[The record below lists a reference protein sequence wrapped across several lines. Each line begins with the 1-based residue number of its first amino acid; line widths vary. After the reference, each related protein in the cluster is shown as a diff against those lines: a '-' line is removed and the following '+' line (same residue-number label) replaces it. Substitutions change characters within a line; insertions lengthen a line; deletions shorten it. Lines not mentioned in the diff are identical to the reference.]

1 MTSRWGLRGFLAAL
15 ACALLLMVTLRANAQ
30 YASGISATV
39 VDQSGAVVAGAQL
52 TATNEDTHVSQTAVS
67 DAQGFVQ
74 VLHLAPG
81 KYRVEISTPGFESW
95 VQTDVLVEGSAMR
108 TLYPKLSV
116 GQAVTTVEVRSDRET
131 LETSRGTISRTLEQQ
146 TVAAAPLVGEN
157 LYASVAS
164 LAPGVTGL
172 GDASGS
178 IAAAGSQG
186 TNSFSSEAGF
196 QINAAGQRQEA
207 NEFQVDGTTVNG
219 NSRDG
224 VVNITPEPDT
234 VAEMKVTASTF
245 SAEKGRQSGALIEIF
260 TKPGTNQFHGSLSE
274 MHTDAAMTA
283 RTVFQPTGVPHSV
296 RNDFGGTIGGP
307 IFKNKTFF
315 FGSLFWMK
323 STLGQTFNGMVET
336 KEFEDYVKTNY
347 PDSMAAR
354 FFSAAPPKNYPT
366 SNFLTVADVQSD
378 YWSSYTPPDIP
389 STLVAEG
396 RSLINNSPLNNGFQG
411 HVRIDHNLR
420 GDKDKL
426 FYSMFRNTTQ
436 AEHADAR
443 PVYAYINPNS
453 TLYNKLDYLH
463 TFSPN
468 LVNELGITYNRL
480 TGSQPD
486 RIPELPNVAWIGGI
500 DATYW
505 QWGPSG
511 WVQNNWFFN
520 DSMTWVHNSHT
531 FHAGIDIDRQ
541 QDMDDFTNG
550 EDRPYFLM
558 LNVLDM
564 AADHPFQQSGPVL
577 DVTTSDVAHNLYQR
591 ILMLY
596 VAPYVQDDWKVNSR
610 LTVNLGVRFDYF
622 GHLSTVQNGH
632 DAIAFF
638 TPGSGTTFAQQ
649 VADGSMLVRSSNGQA
664 TNGAQF
670 RLAPRIGFAWDVLGN
685 GSLAIHGGY
694 GLFNNRIGEYSYVN
708 NMRTNPPK
716 FVNPS
721 ISIFSPGVTLDNMSY
736 GVSSSGA
743 QGFAPPPGIS
753 YEVDPNG
760 GLVGTRIAVGGISP
774 NLEAPLVHNWALG
787 VQKKVAGFV
796 VEADYFG
803 TASRKLYLQ
812 TDVNR
817 FAGDM
822 IENNGSLTRLNSS
835 FDSVTYG
842 RSIGI
847 SNSNLGAF
855 GISRHFSRGWS
866 AHATY
871 TWGKS
876 LDLTSSNDNGVGGGQ
891 SVFDAQT
898 LAGQYGRSD
907 YDSRHRLSVDAV
919 WRVPGLRS
927 GIAKLITDGWSFS
940 PIIILQSGQPF
951 TVYNGAT
958 YSQGGDYNADGWDFD
973 MPDAPSFGRHIST
986 SRSDFLKGL
995 FKASDFP
1002 RPAAGTEG
1010 NLGRNTYD
1018 GPGYANVNLSAQRTF
1033 AVKGMGDSARFE
1045 LRGEIL
1051 NLFNRV
1057 NLINPV
1063 SDMSS
1068 TQFGYSTGQITAR
1081 TIQVT
1086 GHFRF

>member
-1 MTSRWGLRGFLAAL
+1 MTFRLRPLSCVVLALAAL
-15 ACALLLMVTLRANAQ
+15 LFLAVPAGAQ

-39 VDQSGAVVAGAQL
+39 VDQSGAVVSGAQF
-52 TATNEDTHVSQTAVS
+52 TATNLDTHVRQTAVS

-74 VLHLAPG
+74 ILHLPQG
-81 KYRVEISTPGFESW
+81 RYQIEIVTPGFEKW
-95 VQTDVLVEGSAMR
+95 VQTGVLVEGSALR
-108 TLYPKLSV
+108 TVYPKLTI
-116 GQAVTTVEVRSDRET
+116 GQAVTTVEVRSEQES
-131 LETSRGTISRTLEQQ
+131 LETSRGTISRTLEEQ
-146 TVAAAPLVGEN
+146 TISSAPLVGDN
-157 LYASVAS
+157 LYASVAT

-224 VVNITPEPDT
+224 VVNLTPEPDT

-260 TKPGTNQFHGSLSE
+260 TKPGTNKFHGSLSE

-283 RTVFQPTGVPHSV
+283 RTEFQPTGVPHSV
-296 RNDFGGTIGGP
+296 RNDFGGTMGGP

-315 FGSLFWMK
+315 FGSMYWMK
-323 STLGQTFNGMVET
+323 SKLGETLNELVET
-336 KEFEDYVKTNY
+336 KALEDYVISNY
-347 PDSMAAR
+347 PNSMAAQ
-354 FFSAAPPKNYPT
+354 FFAAAPPKVYPT
-366 SNFLTVADVQSD
+366 SNFLTVADVSAD
-378 YWSSYTPPDIP
+378 YWSSYTPPSIP

-396 RSLINNSPLNNGFQG
+396 QTLINVSPLNNGFQG
-411 HVRIDHNLR
+411 HVRVDHNLR
-420 GDKDKL
+420 GDQDKL

-453 TLYNKLDYLH
+453 TLYNKLDYVH
-463 TFSPN
+463 TFSPS
-468 LVNELGITYNRL
+468 LVNEASVSYNRL

-486 RIPELPNVAWIGGI
+486 RIPSLPNVAWIGGI
-500 DATYW
+500 GATFW

-511 WVQNNWFFN
+511 WKQNNWYLHDTLN
-520 DSMTWVHNSHT
+520 WSHGAHT
-531 FHAGIDIDRQ
+531 IRAGVDVDRL

-564 AADHPFQQSGPVL
+564 AADHPFEQSGPVL
-577 DVTTSDVAHNLYQR
+577 NVNTGEVAHNLYQR

-596 VAPYVQDDWKVNSR
+596 VAPYVQDDWKVNRR
-610 LTVNLGVRFDYF
+610 LTINAGLRFDYF
-622 GHLSTVQNGH
+622 GHLSTLENSH
-632 DAIAFF
+632 DPIAFF
-638 TPGSGTTFAQQ
+638 TPASGANFADQ
-649 VADGSMLVRSSNGQA
+649 VANGYMHVRGSNGQA
-664 TNGAQF
+664 TDGAQF
-670 RLAPRIGFAWDVLGN
+670 RLAPRVGFAWDVRGN
-685 GSLAIHGGY
+685 GTLAIHGGY
-694 GLFNNRIGEYSYVN
+694 GVFNNRVGEYAYVN
-708 NMRTNPPK
+708 NMRTNPPQY
-716 FVNPS
+716 VNPS
-721 ISIFSPGVTLDNMSY
+721 ISIFNSGVTLVNMAY
-736 GVSSSGA
+736 TTSSSGA
-743 QGFAPPPGIS
+743 QGFAPPPGITYQADS
-753 YEVDPNG
+753 HG
-760 GLVGTRIAVGGISP
+760 GLVGTRIAVGGIDP
-774 NLEAPLVHNWALG
+774 NLKPPLVHSWALG
-787 VQKKVAGFV
+787 LQQKIAGFV

-803 TASRKLYLQ
+803 TASRDLFLQ

-822 IENNGSLTRLNSS
+822 IVNNGSQERLNSS
-835 FDSVTYG
+835 FGAVTYG

-847 SNSNLGAF
+847 SNTNLGAF
-855 GISRHFSRGWS
+855 GISKHFSRGWT

-871 TWGKS
+871 TYGKS

-907 YDSRHRLSVDAV
+907 YDSRHRLSADAV
-919 WRVPGLRS
+919 WNVPAFHEGV
-927 GIAKLITDGWSFS
+927 AKLITGGWSLS
-940 PIIILQSGQPF
+940 PVIILQSGQPF
-951 TVYNGAT
+951 TVYTGAQ
-958 YSQGGDYNADGWDFD
+958 YSQGGDYNADGWGYDV
-973 MPDAPSFGRHIST
+973 PNTPSFGNHIST

-1002 RPAAGTEG
+1002 VPTTGSEG

-1018 GPGYANVNLSAQRTF
+1018 GPGFANVNLTAQRTF
-1033 AVKGMGDSARFE
+1033 GLKRAGDATTFE

-1057 NLINPV
+1057 NLTNPV
-1063 SDMSS
+1063 SDLSS
-1068 TQFGYSTGQITAR
+1068 TQFGYSTGQSTAR

-1086 GHFRF
+1086 GHIRF